1 MTNRKVAVLSLSIAL
16 AMILSYVE
24 SQIPSPIAIPGVK
37 MGLANL
43 AVIYTLYSSGLK
55 DAIIV
60 SLVRVFMLA
69 MLFGSGVSLIYS
81 ISGAVLSLATMVLLK
96 KTAKFSTVGV
106 SVSGGVMHNV
116 GQILAACVLLETN
129 ILKYY
134 LPFLLISG
142 VASGVVIGLAAGQL
156 ISRVK
161 LQGQDR

>member
-24 SQIPSPIAIPGVK
+24 SQIPSAVAIPGVK

-43 AVIYTLYSSGLK
+43 AVIYTLYKSGLK
-55 DAIIV
+55 EAIIV

-69 MLFGSGVSLIYS
+69 MLFGNAVSLIYS
-81 ISGAVLSLATMVLLK
+81 VSGACLSLLTMIILI
-96 KTAKFSTVGV
+96 KTNKFSTIGV
-106 SVSGGVMHNV
+106 SVAGGVMHNV

-142 VASGVVIGLAAGQL
+142 VGAGIVIGLVSGQL
-156 ISRVK
+156 IQRVK
-161 LQGQDR
+161 L